1 MAKGNRISSRPI
13 FKWECSQVELISVE
27 VAARDYRERLARVA
41 EELYPIFYQLHEKS
55 NSLIH
60 PGQILEPK
68 AVALAT
74 KGVCDGNDIQEA
86 A

>member
-1 MAKGNRISSRPI
+1 MAKGNRISSRRI
-13 FKWECSQVELISVE
+13 FKWECNQVELIAVKVTGRE
-27 VAARDYRERLARVA
+27 YRERLARVA
-41 EELYPIFYQLHEKS
+41 EELYPIVHQLHEKS

-60 PGQILEPK
+60 PGQILEPIT
-68 AVALAT
+68 VASAT